1 MRYPKYL
8 YVTRAGFEIGRVSR
22 KGRVLSSISS
32 RISAVAFTRVT
43 KMRTTWRN
51 KGIMRIW
58 KREMSKI
65 ATRAAAKESVRMR
78 GTAAR
83 RAVAITRRV
92 ARRERE
98 VKSVTTHV
106 F

>member
-1 MRYPKYL
+1 MRGGTRRTKTAMRYPTYL

-58 KREMSKI
+58 NKEMSKI
-65 ATRAAAKESVRMR
+65 ATRAAANESVRMR
-78 GTAAR
+78 GKAGRQAGGVTW
-83 RAVAITRRV
+83 RV
-92 ARRERE
+92 ARR
-98 VKSVTTHV
+98 
-106 F
+106 